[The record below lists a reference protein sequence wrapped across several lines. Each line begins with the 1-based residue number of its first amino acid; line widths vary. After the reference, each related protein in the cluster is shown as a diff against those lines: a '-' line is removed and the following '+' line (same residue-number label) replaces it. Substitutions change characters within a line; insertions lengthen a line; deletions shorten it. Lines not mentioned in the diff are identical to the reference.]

1 MSQALRIYD
10 NWEDVWKFCLPYRD
24 PSKLYGQ
31 WRNSFN
37 SSHKPF
43 SVADQ
48 EKDKTE
54 LGNSVMIEPKVGQE
68 SIMHRKG
75 GNDSLLEVTNNGN
88 QNDSCENINQH
99 KLFLSNWKPNSTRSL
114 LSSRSPVLSDCHAHL
129 HHVFPVFRRPKRI
142 VDAALSTTFVCLENP
157 YEVPTSTLCRSTS
170 QTVQL
175 APSLPSIK
183 LPLSGHVSGS
193 LDAGN
198 HINPKFS
205 KALPWSLQPCK
216 SGSRIKAPI
225 SLTSNASAPKPEATT
240 LPALEKWNA
249 TENPLNS
256 QNVPSCGDKPPGQQ
270 GTRSSSSESQHVIGH
285 LSHCNLNP
293 TGLVIDVEAA
303 NENLPSKKARYRHVP
318 AILQERSSTSQ
329 IVEMPKPART
339 QKSSKVSWPTTPDMA
354 ITTGEAVHHTSLQAS
369 DEVVELSHERFRV
382 RLDEIARRKMP
393 CTALKQA
400 HKKQASRK
408 TEPLKHCRK
417 KGAPNL
423 VMENIAHKSSK
434 KQHVQRSQRLWPVTT
449 LTHLPAPC
457 DSSYYMGSDV
467 SGKTSRTR
475 RLRGAGFRTATQ
487 ICKKR
492 KEVRK
497 EQERTS
503 DSARDEPHIEA
514 HMIVIEHEDVS
525 SSEHN
530 FTNENSKSTSSL
542 KVYQIHPPNCD
553 KSVVGFG
560 SLFALDPFHCS
571 LPL

>member
-1 MSQALRIYD
+1 M
-10 NWEDVWKFCLPYRD
+10 
-24 PSKLYGQ
+24 
-31 WRNSFN
+31 
-37 SSHKPF
+37 
-43 SVADQ
+43 
-48 EKDKTE
+48 
-54 LGNSVMIEPKVGQE
+54 
-68 SIMHRKG
+68 
-75 GNDSLLEVTNNGN
+75 EVTNNGN
-88 QNDSCENINQH
+88 QNDSHENINQH

-114 LSSRSPVLSDCHAHL
+114 LSSQSPVLSNCHAHL

-157 YEVPTSTLCRSTS
+157 YEAPTSTLCRSTS

-205 KALPWSLQPCK
+205 KALPRSLQRFK

-225 SLTSNASAPKPEATT
+225 SLTSNASAKPEATT

-256 QNVPSCGDKPPGQQ
+256 QNVPSRGDKPPGQQ
-270 GTRSSSSESQHVIGH
+270 GTRSSSSESQHVIEH

-293 TGLVIDVEAA
+293 TGLVIEVEAA

-318 AILQERSSTSQ
+318 AILQEHSSTSQ

-339 QKSSKVSWPTTPDMA
+339 QKSSKVSWPMTPDMA

-369 DEVVELSHERFRV
+369 DEGVELSHERFRV

-400 HKKQASRK
+400 HKKQAPRK

-423 VMENIAHKSSK
+423 VMESTTHKSSK
-434 KQHVQRSQRLWPVTT
+434 KQHVTT

-457 DSSYYMGSDV
+457 DSSYYMGSEV

-475 RLRGAGFRTATQ
+475 RLRGAG
-487 ICKKR
+487 
-492 KEVRK
+492 
-497 EQERTS
+497 
-503 DSARDEPHIEA
+503 
-514 HMIVIEHEDVS
+514 
-525 SSEHN
+525 N
-530 FTNENSKSTSSL
+530 
-542 KVYQIHPPNCD
+542 
-553 KSVVGFG
+553 
-560 SLFALDPFHCS
+560 
-571 LPL
+571 